1 VYQPRTPLKSDFD
14 LTSSPGA
21 LTIHG
26 GPYTLADDAA
36 ISMLLRKQ
44 TCFEGQWALTLDF
57 EPKREGEEAGVA
69 IWWSKWSYVSL
80 GVQLR
85 AGSGEET
92 GERELVFR
100 HSDPKTE
107 DPVFEVSQHVNA
119 SMFHPGGSDWSG
131 ACSSF
136 R

>member
-1 VYQPRTPLKSDFD
+1 
-14 LTSSPGA
+14 
-21 LTIHG
+21 
-26 GPYTLADDAA
+26 
-36 ISMLLRKQ
+36 MLLKKQ

-92 GERELVFR
+92 EERELVFR

-107 DPVFEVSQHVNA
+107 DPVFVVSQRSARLERPA
-119 SMFHPGGSDWSG
+119 SESPRAHPHRRPG
-131 ACSSF
+131 
-136 R
+136 